1 MDIQAAITKLR
12 NFYKNN
18 KRLPSY
24 QELCLL
30 FNYSSKN
37 AAVYLVDKLVEL
49 EILEK
54 DGKGKLLP
62 KKLFH
67 IPHLGIIKA
76 GFPTPSEVLTE
87 DSIDFYEY
95 LLGMPGEIFSL
106 TVKGDSMMDEG
117 ITEGDI
123 VIIDRSRSPREGD
136 IVAACVD
143 TEWTVKYFH
152 KEGSR
157 ISLLP
162 ANPLYPPIVPK
173 TDLLIGGVVISVIR
187 KYY

>member
-12 NFYKNN
+12 TFYRNH

-24 QELCLL
+24 QEICFL

-37 AAVYLVDKLVEL
+37 AAVYLVDKLIEQ

-54 DGKGKLLP
+54 DSKGKILP

-67 IPHLGIIKA
+67 IPHLGSIRA
-76 GFPTPSEVLTE
+76 GFPTPAHAVTQ

-106 TVKGDSMMDEG
+106 TVKGDSMKDEG
-117 ITEGDI
+117 ISDGDI
-123 VIIDRSRSPREGD
+123 VIVDRSRPPREGD
-136 IVAACVD
+136 IVAACID

-152 KEGSR
+152 KEDAVVQL
-157 ISLLP
+157 IP
-162 ANPLYPPIVPK
+162 ANPNYPTLTPK
-173 TDLLIGGVVISVIR
+173 TDLLIGGVVVSVIR